1 MTEGFQA
8 FKRLDLEIQ
17 TIGRTRILFS
27 SLRMAEVRRGQ
38 NRVRVEPDV
47 LRQSGE
53 EVIQS
58 QPALESKRLIISAP
72 QQTMQT
78 VV

>member
-17 TIGRTRILFS
+17 TIGGTRILFS

-38 NRVRVEPDV
+38 NRVWTEPGV
-47 LRQSGE
+47 PRQSGE

-58 QPALESKRLIISAP
+58 QPAFDSKRLIIAAP
-72 QQTMQT
+72 QQTVET

>member
-27 SLRMAEVRRGQ
+27 SLRMAGARRGEF
-38 NRVRVEPDV
+38 RVAVEVAASP
-47 LRQSGE
+47 RSGE
-53 EVIQS
+53 DVIQR
-58 QPALESKRLIISAP
+58 QPAFGSKRLIISAP

>member
-17 TIGRTRILFS
+17 AIGRTKILFS

-38 NRVRVEPDV
+38 NRVWGEPGV
-47 LRQSGE
+47 PRQSGE

-58 QPALESKRLIISAP
+58 QSAFDSKRLIISAA
-72 QQTMQT
+72 QEAVQT